1 MNGGGQPH
9 RLVQARL
16 RIPQSALT
24 ALTVLGLDMDD
35 EGVAYQFILGQT
47 YPSAGSSCSWIGP
60 IGITVEMAC
69 L

>member
-1 MNGGGQPH
+1 MNGGGQPD
-9 RLVQARL
+9 RFGQPFFT
-16 RIPQSALT
+16 IPQGTFA
-24 ALTVLGLDMDD
+24 ALTVLGLDMNDKS
-35 EGVAYQFILGQT
+35 AATQT